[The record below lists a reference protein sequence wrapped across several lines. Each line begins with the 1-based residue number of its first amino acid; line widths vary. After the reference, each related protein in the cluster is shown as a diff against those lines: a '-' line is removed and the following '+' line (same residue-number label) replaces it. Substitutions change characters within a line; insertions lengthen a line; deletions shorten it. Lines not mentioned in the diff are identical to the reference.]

1 MRPASKR
8 GHVTSV
14 TRATAPQLT
23 APEGFD
29 GPGKNRK
36 CTDVLFLLLLCA
48 NWYAM
53 TMVGFVVLGYIPN
66 DRLPPGD
73 PRRLINGMDYLG
85 QICAVD
91 ARTRLSNATSTG
103 KYFTGYSYDRYETAE
118 YRRYDVSKLPKAYFL
133 LTGEAVC
140 VKDCPTA
147 DDYDRF
153 ICKYGVQVELDA
165 FRDAGDYEG
174 YYYRGIQAVKDYE
187 CSQVFE
193 TTDYIGYCIFSA
205 TPPAYSAAL
214 MGSAPRAWPD
224 PTSVPTPAPSYPPT
238 PSRPI
243 PAPTP
248 MPTYVWNNTVPCSE
262 GSAEL
267 CEAQSA
273 QCETLFCP
281 DCALPGFCDFT
292 CGFCSPPPTP
302 APTTLDFMLANRE
315 ADTDS
320 SFLTAI
326 VADLFTS
333 YKYILGIGLGG
344 ATLIGF
350 VYLMVLRIPG
360 VLFIM
365 IWSIIAAIFVCLC
378 GVAYMVLN
386 TANTWEAEDPPLHSD
401 DEIKYCTYVGYGCCG
416 VAGLYFCVICVLRKV
431 RRRARAL
438 S

>member
-1 MRPASKR
+1 MGGKEEKKDAKEPGKLK
-8 GHVTSV
+8 
-14 TRATAPQLT
+14 APK
-23 APEGFD
+23 GFD

-36 CTDVLFLLLLCA
+36 CTDVLFMLLLCV
-48 NWYAM
+48 NWCGM
-53 TMVGFVVLGYIPN
+53 TYVGAIVLGKVPDEMN
-66 DRLPPGD
+66 FLGLPPGD

-91 ARTRLSNATSTG
+91 ARSRLSNETLTG
-103 KYFTGYSYDRYETAE
+103 NYFTGYSYGSYATAE
-118 YRRYDVSKLPKAYFL
+118 YRKYDVSKLPKAYFL

-140 VKDCPTA
+140 VDTCPTA

-153 ICKYGVQVELDA
+153 ICKYGVRDELDA
-165 FRDAGDYEG
+165 LRDAGDYEG
-174 YYYRGIQAVKDYE
+174 YYYRGIQAVKDYQ

-365 IWSIIAAIFVCLC
+365 IWSIIGAIFVCLC